1 MVHTKAQLLKALAHP
16 NRLRIINQLHEE
28 QRCNC
33 DLAELL
39 HLEQSNL
46 TRHLSVLIQAG
57 IVETRKDGV
66 KTFYRVEDDEIV
78 KILQLVEKIAVKKIE
93 RQLSMLNK

>member
-1 MVHTKAQLLKALAHP
+1 
-16 NRLRIINQLHEE
+16 
-28 QRCNC
+28 
-33 DLAELL
+33 
-39 HLEQSNL
+39 
-46 TRHLSVLIQAG
+46 
-57 IVETRKDGV
+57 V